1 MDIPGGDRVENTI
14 HFQLAV
20 LRKQRG
26 ITQQE
31 LADVVGTSFQNISK
45 WENGVTMPDIT
56 VLPILASYFQVSTD
70 ELLGL
75 VPLKGGKYIS
85 EETDSEAF
93 WNQRLEYL
101 LRTRKTSWN
110 QDYLKFLIE
119 FVWKL
124 EKPVRVLDCGCGY
137 GYLGIMMMPFLSEG
151 STYTGVDFSDKLVE
165 HGKKLFEKNGIKG
178 RLIEQDFLTLDI
190 KEHYDVVICQSVLRH
205 IGDSHPFIR
214 KMIEFGKKG
223 SLIVCIDTNR
233 ELECAGLYV
242 DGMDYAELCDHK
254 GAEKHWKSEWENGD
268 RDYAAAMRNA
278 YVMRELGLK
287 EIEVRMNDKV
297 SFICPEQSDY
307 EQSVGDFLRQNALW
321 YDGDNEVD
329 RLVSHGMSRYEAERY
344 SQKGKVIAEYFMG
357 HQQDICYTQF
367 RGKTITFG
375 WKE

>member
-1 MDIPGGDRVENTI
+1 MKHTI
-14 HFQLAV
+14 HFQMAA

-31 LADVVGTSFQNISK
+31 LADVVGTTFQNISK
-45 WENGVTMPDIT
+45 WENGVTMPDLT
-56 VLPILASYFQVSTD
+56 VLPVLASYFQVSVD

-75 VPLKGGKYIS
+75 VPLKDGKYIS
-85 EETDSEAF
+85 EETDSEEF

-101 LRTRKTSWN
+101 LRTRRTNWN
-110 QDYLKFLIE
+110 RDYLEFLIKS
-119 FVWKL
+119 VWKL
-124 EKPVRVLDCGCGY
+124 NKPVQVLDCGCGY
-137 GYLGIMMMPFLSEG
+137 GYLGIMMMPFLPEG
-151 STYTGVDFSDKLVE
+151 SSYTGVDFSDKLVE
-165 HGKKLFEKNGIKG
+165 HGKKLFDKNGIKG
-178 RLIEQDFLTLDI
+178 KLIKQDFLSMDT
-190 KEHYDVVICQSVLRH
+190 KWHYDVVICQSVLRH
-205 IGDSHPFIR
+205 IGDSHPFIQ
-214 KMIEFGKKG
+214 KMIELGKQG

-242 DGMDYAELCDHK
+242 EGMDYAELCNHK

-297 SFICPEQSDY
+297 SFVYPEQDSY
-307 EQSVGDFLRQNALW
+307 EQNVEDFLRENVLW
-321 YDGDNEVD
+321 YDGESEVD
-329 RLVSHGMSRYEAERY
+329 RLVSHGMSRQEAENY
-344 SQKGKVIAEYFMG
+344 SHKGKDIAKYFLD
-357 HQQDICYTQF
+357 HKQEICYTLF